1 MRRRYLVLVPLSVL
15 VALPGCGSSGSSSTV
30 NPNAKE
36 HNPPGD
42 IPDNQVFV
50 AYRPPAGGYVLK
62 VPEGWAR
69 TARAG
74 AVSFTDKL
82 NTITVQ
88 SAPAS
93 SALTAAAA
101 RKALPQLARS
111 TPGFKLLGID
121 TLQRPAGPAVHIT
134 YLSSSKPDP
143 VTGKRSVDKVERYT
157 FFHKG
162 RLVTL
167 TLSGPKTA
175 DNVDPWKL
183 VSSSVRWTG

>member
-1 MRRRYLVLVPLSVL
+1 MRRRSVVLAVFVGL
-15 VALPGCGSSGSSSTV
+15 AGCGGSGSSSTV

-36 HNPPGD
+36 HNPAGD

-50 AYRPPAGGYVLK
+50 AYRPQGGGYVLK

-88 SAPAS
+88 SSPAS
-93 SALTAAAA
+93 AALTARAA
-101 RKALPQLARS
+101 RKVLPQLARS

-134 YLSSSKPDP
+134 YLSSSRPDP
-143 VTGKRSVDKVERYT
+143 VTGKRRVDKVERYV

-167 TLSGPKTA
+167 TLSGPKAA

-183 VSSSVRWTG
+183 VSSSVRWTA